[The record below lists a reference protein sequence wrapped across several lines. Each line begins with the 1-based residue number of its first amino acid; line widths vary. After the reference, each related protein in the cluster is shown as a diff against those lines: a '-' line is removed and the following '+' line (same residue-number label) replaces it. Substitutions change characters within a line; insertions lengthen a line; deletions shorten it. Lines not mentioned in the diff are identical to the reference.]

1 MQQLKYENIN
11 KEIQDKESG
20 KLKYSLLK
28 YSLIEKFDPLLWN
41 LMFEKMVANEDG
53 AFEFIYA
60 KGI

>member
-11 KEIQDKESG
+11 KELQDKESG
-20 KLKYSLLK
+20 KLK

-41 LMFEKMVANEDG
+41 LMLEKMVVNEDG